1 MKPRDARVPDGSP
14 PASATGTPPS
24 LAGALLAARETVMAP
39 LRPRLRAIGL
49 TEAQWRVLRAL
60 SSQGDR
66 INGRN
71 LAKAALLH
79 PPSVARILQELT
91 DRALVERRVPAND
104 RRSHSIALTPA
115 GHALIEEALAN
126 NRWILQHYRAVFGA
140 ERLDALMAELAAFTE
155 AIAAN
160 PPPVDRAD

>member
-104 RRSHSIALTPA
+104 HRSPS
-115 GHALIEEALAN
+115 IEEALAN